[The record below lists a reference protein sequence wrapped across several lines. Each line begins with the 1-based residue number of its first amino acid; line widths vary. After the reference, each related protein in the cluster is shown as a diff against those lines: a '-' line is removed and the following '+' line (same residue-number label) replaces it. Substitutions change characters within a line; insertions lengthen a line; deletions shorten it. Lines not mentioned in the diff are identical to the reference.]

1 MSKEQDR
8 VFFRNFT
15 LILLA
20 LALFGVFAAYMGR
33 YFAAMVPLGGVKT
46 ETVAERVAPVGEV
59 YTEDNPPP
67 ASAGVTST
75 AATKEAA
82 AEGAPVGGDKGK
94 QTYDS
99 VCMACHAVGVAGAP
113 KVGDSAAWAPRIA
126 QGAELLYERAIKGFQ
141 GQSGVMPAKGGR
153 ADLLDEDVKAAVDYM
168 VASSGGPAAPVVEA
182 TPAVSPDA
190 SAEPAPAAVAPTTEA
205 AAVPATAAAN
215 DKGKQVYDGACFACH
230 ASGVTGAPKLG
241 DKEAWAPRIAQ
252 GNELLYEHALK
263 GFMGKGLMPP
273 KGGRADLPDEDV
285 IAAVDYMVNAAK

>member
-82 AEGAPVGGDKGK
+82 AEG
-94 QTYDS
+94 
-99 VCMACHAVGVAGAP
+99 
-113 KVGDSAAWAPRIA
+113 
-126 QGAELLYERAIKGFQ
+126 QGAA
-141 GQSGVMPAKGGR
+141 AK
-153 ADLLDEDVKAAVDYM
+153 DQ
-168 VASSGGPAAPVVEA
+168 
-182 TPAVSPDA
+182 PAVS
-190 SAEPAPAAVAPTTEA
+190 EMRRV
-205 AAVPATAAAN
+205 
-215 DKGKQVYDGACFACH
+215 
-230 ASGVTGAPKLG
+230 SGDPQ
-241 DKEAWAPRIAQ
+241 RSQ
-252 GNELLYEHALK
+252 
-263 GFMGKGLMPP
+263 
-273 KGGRADLPDEDV
+273 R
-285 IAAVDYMVNAAK
+285 